1 MLSYSDVQLEEVAD
15 IIGSEDFDDEAI
27 ESRVA
32 ALVQDPMLARR
43 LIDWVPE
50 AFGIVLISHMAKVT
64 LPLTF
69 SVKNKRGKWI
79 ELDLKLEPI
88 FESATRLAMHKFHE
102 GPRSTFSNVVRRS
115 ALLDAAN
122 RALNDGET
130 LEGATLSGPALIGIP
145 AEVYLPPATPIWR
158 RFFR

>member
-1 MLSYSDVQLEEVAD
+1 MLSFSDVQLEEVAD

-50 AFGIVLISHMAKVT
+50 AFGIVLISHMTKVT